1 MKHKLKPIMIILVIL
16 TLIGV
21 GYGYFTRYPDQLRQ
35 AQLRFGLISETEATG
50 IYSVSGYIEASEVNL
65 AAETSGRIVRITGDE
80 GDFVEAGQTLVE
92 LDIDLLET
100 EVQQARAKIDTA
112 KAQLAKIKA
121 GTRAEE
127 IARAAAA
134 VAVAEAEAAAA
145 YTRWQ
150 DAIMLRDN
158 PQELDMQIDAAK
170 TALQLA
176 DLRIAYAIPLKDA
189 GEAQWELGKQQWE
202 FAYDEHR
209 ACRTNPFTGQK
220 MCIEFELPEG
230 VKQDAG
236 VAWNY
241 AGADMWA
248 AWVDLNTA
256 TASRADA
263 QIVLNDLLRLRD
275 DPQEAQLQVAQAEA
289 AYQTALAEVEVAKA
303 QLEILKAGARA
314 EQIAVAQAQV
324 EQAEAAL
331 AALIVER
338 DQHMLSSPLTGW
350 VVERVAH
357 EGEMAVA
364 GASLLTIADLSSLTL
379 VVYVPESDLNLVTI
393 GQKVKVLVDAFPG
406 EPFIGHVTF
415 INDEAEFTPRNVQ
428 TREERVNTVFAVKIR
443 LQDEAHRLKPGMPAD
458 AILAER
464 GGL

>member
-1 MKHKLKPIMIILVIL
+1 MKHKLKPLIIILVIIA
-16 TLIGV
+16 LISA
-21 GYGYFTRYPDQLRQ
+21 GYGYFAQHPDQLRQ
-35 AQLRFGLISETEATG
+35 LQLRFGLISEEEATG
-50 IYSVSGYIEASEVNL
+50 IYSVSGYIETSEVEL
-65 AAETSGRIVRITGDE
+65 AAETGGRIATITADE
-80 GDFVEAGQTLVE
+80 GDFVEAGQTLIE
-92 LDIDLLET
+92 LDTDLLET
-100 EVQQARAKIDTA
+100 EVQQARAQIGTA

-127 IARAAAA
+127 IAQAEAA
-134 VAVAEAEAAAA
+134 VAVAKAEAEAA
-145 YTRWQ
+145 YTQWQ
-150 DAIMLRDN
+150 DAITLRDN
-158 PQELDMQIDAAK
+158 PQELDMQIDAAR
-170 TALQLA
+170 TALKLA
-176 DLRIAYAIPLKDA
+176 ELQINYAIPLKDA

-202 FAYDEHR
+202 YAYDEHR
-209 ACRTNPFTGQK
+209 ACGTNPFTGQK
-220 MCIEFELPEG
+220 KCIEFELPEG

-241 AGADMWA
+241 AGADMWE

-256 TASRADA
+256 TASREDA

-289 AYQTALAEVEVAKA
+289 TYQTALAEVEVAKA
-303 QLEILKAGARA
+303 QLEILKAGSRA

-331 AALIVER
+331 AALIVDR
-338 DQHMLSSPLTGW
+338 DQHTLSAPLTGW
-350 VVERVAH
+350 VVERVVH

-364 GASLLTIADLSSLTL
+364 GAPLLTIADLSSLTL
-379 VVYVPESDLNLVTI
+379 VVYVPESDLNLVAI
-393 GQKVKVLVDAFPG
+393 GQQVKVLVDAFPG

-415 INDEAEFTPRNVQ
+415 INDEAEFTPRNIQ
-428 TREERVNTVFAVKIR
+428 TKEERVNTVFAVKIE
-443 LQDEAHRLKPGMPAD
+443 LEDEGHRLKPGMPAD